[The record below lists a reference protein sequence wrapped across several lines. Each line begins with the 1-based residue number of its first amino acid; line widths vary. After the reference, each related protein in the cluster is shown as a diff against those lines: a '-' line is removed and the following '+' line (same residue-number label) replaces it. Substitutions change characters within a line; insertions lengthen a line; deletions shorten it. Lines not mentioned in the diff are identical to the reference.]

1 MFIIEQVFVQCGEG
15 CGATARPR
23 RNQVGSETQ
32 DRCYICVDLKSFYA
46 SVECVDRGL
55 DPLEAD
61 LVVADPSRGRGTICL
76 AVSVALK
83 AKGVRNRCRVFEIP
97 EGLKHITA
105 VPRMRRYLDA
115 SSEVLACV
123 LGLVAPDDV
132 HPYSVDECFID
143 ATPYLRLYRTDGR
156 GLARMLI
163 DAVRRETGLPATAG
177 VGTNMYLAKVALDI
191 MAKHAADGIGAL
203 DEAAYHRELWFHRPL
218 TDFWGVGPGTARRLA
233 RHGIVDMA
241 GVCAADPGTL
251 KREFG
256 VQAEWLIDHAWG
268 LEPCTIAEAKGYAP
282 KAHSISSGQVL
293 MRDYSKAEGTV
304 VVREMADAAVLELVE
319 KGLLCD
325 GVSLYVGFSGR
336 DGAAVPE
343 RARRGRRGSGVGHG
357 RRLEPTRQP
366 SVVVGMLMR
375 LYDECVPEGAAVRRF
390 SVGLATVEPGGAE
403 QLSLF
408 GDGGQEE
415 RERHLAEATLEVHG
429 RFGKNALLKG
439 TSLKGAATGRERNRQ
454 IGGHRA

>member
-1 MFIIEQVFVQCGEG
+1 M
-15 CGATARPR
+15 
-23 RNQVGSETQ
+23 GSEEQ
-32 DRCYICVDLKSFYA
+32 GRRYICIDLKSFYA

-55 DPLEAD
+55 NPLEAD

-97 EGLKHITA
+97 EGLERITA

-115 SSEVLACV
+115 SSEVLATV
-123 LGLVAPDDV
+123 LSLVAPDDI

-143 ATPYLRLYRTDGR
+143 ATPYLRLYRTDAR
-156 GLARMLI
+156 GFAQMLI
-163 DAVRRETGLPATAG
+163 DAVWRETGLPATAG
-177 VGTNMYLAKVALDI
+177 VGTNLYLAKVALDV
-191 MAKHAADGIGAL
+191 MAKHAPDGIGEL
-203 DEAAYHRELWFHRPL
+203 DLASYRRELWFHRPV

-241 GVCAADPGTL
+241 GVCAADPAVL
-251 KREFG
+251 ARELG
-256 VQAEWLIDHAWG
+256 AQAEWLVDHAWG

-293 MRDYSKAEGTV
+293 MRDYGKAEAAV
-304 VVREMADAAVLELVE
+304 VLREMADAAALELVE

-325 GVSLYVGFSGR
+325 GASLYVGFSGR
-336 DGAAVPE
+336 DGAALSE
-343 RARRGRRGSGVGHG
+343 RARRGRRSGGIGHG
-357 RRLEPTRQP
+357 RRMEPTRQP
-366 SVVVGMLMR
+366 SVVRDALLG
-375 LYDECVPEGAAVRRF
+375 LYDECVPEDAAVRRL
-390 SVGLATVEPGGAE
+390 SVGLSIVETGRAE

-408 GDGGQEE
+408 GDRAQEE
-415 RERHLAEATLEVHG
+415 KERHLAEATLEVHG
-429 RFGKNALLKG
+429 RFGKNSLIKG
-439 TSLKGAATGRERNRQ
+439 TSLRDGATGRERNRQ